1 MKEVSMEQRLFEQRL
16 QQLNLDYEGLI
27 RRKNEEIA
35 SQNGIYSRFKYPVI
49 TREHI
54 PLVWRFDL
62 NYATNPNLLER
73 LGVNAAFNAGAMM
86 LNGKVLLVVRV
97 EGNDRKSF
105 FAVAESETGVDN
117 FKFWDYPIKMPQTKQ
132 PNTNVYDMRLTA
144 HDDGWIYGVF
154 CAETKDPDAPPY
166 NESAA
171 IASAGIARTKDLIHW
186 ERLPNLVTKS
196 PQQRNVVLHP
206 EFVNDKYAFYTRP
219 MDGFITTGSGGG
231 IGWAL
236 CDDIEHPVISD
247 EKIIDKKIY
256 HTIKEEKNGQ
266 GPPPIKTSEGWL
278 HLAHGVRNTASGLR
292 YVLYMFMTDL
302 KDPSKV
308 IYAPGG
314 YFMAPYG
321 NEYIGDV
328 YNVLFANGWVVKENG
343 DVLIYYCS
351 ADTRVH
357 VAKSNIELLIDY
369 VKNTPPDAHHSAAC
383 VEQRIQLI
391 KRNMPVISKM
401 KTNKKYHEVIA

>member
-1 MKEVSMEQRLFEQRL
+1 MKEVRMEELLFEQKL

-27 RRKNEEIA
+27 RRKNEEIT
-35 SQNGIYSRFKYPVI
+35 SQNGIYSRFKHPVI

-54 PLVWRFDL
+54 PLFWRFDL
-62 NYATNPNLLER
+62 NYSTNPNLLER
-73 LGVNAAFNAGAMM
+73 LGVNAAFNTGAMM

-97 EGNDRKSF
+97 EGYDRKSF
-105 FAVAESETGVDN
+105 FAIAESETGVDN
-117 FKFWDYPIKMPQTKQ
+117 FKFWDYPVIMPQNGE
-132 PNTNVYDMRLTA
+132 PDTNVYDIRLTK

-154 CAETKDPDAPPY
+154 CAERKDPNAPPY
-166 NESAA
+166 NESVA
-171 IASAGIARTKDLIHW
+171 IASAGISRTKDLIHW
-186 ERLPNLVTKS
+186 ERLPNLKTKS

-206 EFVNDKYAFYTRP
+206 EFVNGKYAFYTRP

-236 CDDIEHPVISD
+236 CEDVVHPVISD

-302 KDPSKV
+302 NDPSKV

-314 YFMAPYG
+314 YFMVPKG

-357 VAKSNIELLIDY
+357 VAKSNIELLVDY
-369 VKNTPPDAHHSAAC
+369 VKNTPPDALYSAAC
-383 VEQRIQLI
+383 VKQRIQLI
-391 KRNMPVISKM
+391 KRNMKVLSKLE
-401 KTNKKYHEVIA
+401 TNEKYHEVMA

>member
-1 MKEVSMEQRLFEQRL
+1 MEEILFEQKLR
-16 QQLNLDYEGLI
+16 QLSLEYEGLI
-27 RRKNEEIA
+27 RRKNEEVA

-54 PLVWRFDL
+54 PLFWRFDL
-62 NYATNPNLLER
+62 NHSKNPNLLER
-73 LGVNAAFNAGAMM
+73 LGINTAFNTGAMIF
-86 LNGKVLLVVRV
+86 NGKILLVVRV
-97 EGNDRKSF
+97 EGYDRKSF
-105 FAVAESETGVDN
+105 FAVAESEIGVDN
-117 FKFWDYPIKMPQTKQ
+117 FKFWDYPVKMPQTE
-132 PNTNVYDMRLTA
+132 PPDTNVYDMRLTI
-144 HDDGWIYGVF
+144 HEDGWIYGVF
-154 CAETKDPDAPPY
+154 CAESKDPKAPSY

-171 IASAGIARTKDLIHW
+171 VAGAGIARTKDLIHW
-186 ERLPNLVTKS
+186 ERLSNLVTKS

-206 EFVNDKYAFYTRP
+206 DFVNGKYAFYTRP

-256 HTIKEEKNGQ
+256 HTVKEEKNGQ

-314 YFMAPYG
+314 YFMAPFG

-351 ADTRVH
+351 GDTRVH
-357 VAKSNIELLIDY
+357 VAKSNIDLLIDY
-369 VKNTPPDAHHSAAC
+369 VKNTPADALHSAAC

-391 KRNMPVISKM
+391 NRNMQMISKFEM
-401 KTNKKYHEVIA
+401 NGKYHEAIV

>member
-1 MKEVSMEQRLFEQRL
+1 
-16 QQLNLDYEGLI
+16 
-27 RRKNEEIA
+27 
-35 SQNGIYSRFKYPVI
+35 
-49 TREHI
+49 
-54 PLVWRFDL
+54 
-62 NYATNPNLLER
+62 
-73 LGVNAAFNAGAMM
+73 
-86 LNGKVLLVVRV
+86 VRV
-97 EGNDRKSF
+97 EGFDRKSF
-105 FAVAESETGVDN
+105 FAIAESETGVDN
-117 FKFWDYPIKMPQTKQ
+117 FKFWDHPIIMPQNEQ
-132 PNTNVYDMRLTA
+132 PETNVYDMRLTA
-144 HDDGWIYGVF
+144 HKDGWIYGVF
-154 CAETKDPDAPPY
+154 CAETKDPDAPPC

-171 IASAGIARTKDLIHW
+171 IASAGIARTKNLIHW

-206 EFVNDKYAFYTRP
+206 EFVNGKYAFYTRP

-236 CDDIEHPVISD
+236 CDDVEHPIISD

-308 IYAPGG
+308 IYTPGG

-328 YNVLFANGWVVKENG
+328 YDVLFANGWIVKKNG

-357 VAKSNIELLIDY
+357 VAKSNIELLVDY

-391 KRNMPVISKM
+391 KRNMPVISKIE
-401 KTNKKYHEVIA
+401 TNGKYHEAIV

>member
-1 MKEVSMEQRLFEQRL
+1 MDEEQYEQRLH
-16 QQLNLDYEGLI
+16 QLNLDYEQLI
-27 RRKNEEIA
+27 QRKNEEIA

-54 PLVWRFDL
+54 PPYWRFDFDHR
-62 NYATNPNLLER
+62 TNPNLLER
-73 LGVNAAFNAGAMM
+73 LGVNATFNTGAMM
-86 LNGKVLLVVRV
+86 WHGKVILVVRV
-97 EGNDRKSF
+97 EGYDRKSF
-105 FAVAESETGVDN
+105 FAIAESETGVDN
-117 FKFWDYPIKMPQTKQ
+117 FRFWDYPVVIPQTD
-132 PNTNVYDMRLTA
+132 PPETNVYDMRLTA
-144 HDDGWIYGVF
+144 HEDGWIYGVF
-154 CAETKDPDAPPY
+154 CAERKDPTAAPG

-171 IASAGIARTKDLIHW
+171 VASAGIARTRDLIHW
-186 ERLPNLVTKS
+186 ERLPNLVTPS

-206 EFVNDKYAFYTRP
+206 EFVDGKYAFYTRP

-236 CDDIEHPVISD
+236 CEDIEHPVVTE
-247 EKIIDKKIY
+247 EKIIDRKIY

-266 GPPPIKTSEGWL
+266 GPAPIKTSEGWL
-278 HLAHGVRNTASGLR
+278 HLAHGVRMTASGFR

-314 YFMAPYG
+314 YFMAPQG

-328 YNVLFANGWVVKENG
+328 YDVLFSNGWVLKDNG
-343 DVLIYYCS
+343 EVLIYYGA

-357 VAKSNIELLIDY
+357 VARSHIDLLVDY
-369 VKNTPPDAHHSAAC
+369 VKNTPPDALYSAAC
-383 VEQRIQLI
+383 VQQRIQLI
-391 KRNMPVISKM
+391 KKNLEVM
-401 KTNKKYHEVIA
+401 KQYETNGKYQELAR